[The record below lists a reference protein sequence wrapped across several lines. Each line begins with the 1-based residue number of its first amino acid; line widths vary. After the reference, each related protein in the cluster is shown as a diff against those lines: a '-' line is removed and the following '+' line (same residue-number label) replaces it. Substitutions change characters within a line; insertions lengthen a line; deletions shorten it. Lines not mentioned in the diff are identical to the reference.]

1 MLNQHSACSYSCCNC
16 NEFLVSSINISNM
29 HIRYIN
35 LSRYTVFNEFKLCYS
50 SSRVNNRAQLHELL
64 RCFRVLTTNG
74 VVMLPRSSQHLPPPF
89 GLAIS

>member
-1 MLNQHSACSYSCCNC
+1 M
-16 NEFLVSSINISNM
+16 SSINISNM

-50 SSRVNNRAQLHELL
+50 SSRVNGRAQLHEPPC
-64 RCFRVLTTNG
+64 CFQVLTTNE
-74 VVMLPRSSQHLPPPF
+74 VVMLLRSSQHLPPPF